1 MPPRRLVLLAPVLV
15 AAFEGCGETP
25 PRLGATPGEAQHH
38 VGEALGA
45 LGSCF
50 GPSERDA
57 ALEEL
62 RPKLLR
68 AALVPSRVFDDESA
82 WTHRDGETR
91 GLGFRGFRAEG
102 LYRAGVTATPPPPT
116 RAADY
121 QGWLT
126 LRRLGPGEF
135 EWSSAEQI
143 GLGPLPVDGF
153 FDLMSQALRAAEAS
167 EETDV
172 RPELRRLLPR
182 TAEALGRG
190 LALEAL
196 RLEHDATG
204 STAVFAAARLD
215 LESLAPGFPRYASF
229 LGRYVLPIRL
239 RFEMD
244 DGRWRGPLVPG
255 GARRSL
261 LAPHADPGRSPGS
274 SRGPPAASPGTAA
287 ASRRPDESGGRL
299 PLRDARP
306 RGGRPSRRP
315 ARREEVRGGVRP
327 RAALGHPLSG
337 EAAPP
342 QLPAPPVRRRR
353 RLPGLRPPRERQR
366 DDAGQPGLPHR
377 GQGELAGALDGR
389 PAPARPWP
397 ASAKGP
403 RRKRTAST
411 PRPSRRCARTSS
423 GSSEAAEERSEVR
436 ARLTGLRR
444 GPETGG

>member
-1 MPPRRLVLLAPVLV
+1 MPPRRLLLLAPVLV
-15 AAFEGCGETP
+15 IAFEACGETP
-25 PRLGATPGEAQHH
+25 SRLGATPGEAQHH
-38 VGEALGA
+38 VAEALGA

-62 RPKLLR
+62 RPKLLS

-102 LYRAGVTATPPPPT
+102 RYRAGVTATPPPPA

-121 QGWLT
+121 QGSLT

-135 EWSSAEQI
+135 EWSLAEQI

-153 FDLMSQALRAAEAS
+153 SDLMTQALRAAEAS

-215 LESLAPGFPRYASF
+215 LESLARGFPRYASF

-239 RFEMD
+239 RFEVD
-244 DGRWRGPLVPG
+244 DGKDAVLL
-255 GARRSL
+255 SL
-261 LAPHADPGRSPGS
+261 EGRDGLFSL
-274 SRGPPAASPGTAA
+274 RT
-287 ASRRPDESGGRL
+287 RIRGGRL
-299 PLRDARP
+299 VPLEGDPSARP
-306 RGGRPSRRP
+306 ERLRLRVDLTSRAGVFRYGMHGLEGDVRLVGRPGEKRFEAVFGREPRWVIPFLVKPLLRSSLRRP
-315 ARREEVRGGVRP
+315 FEGEGAFLAYALRENGSGMTLVSRDYRIAVKESWLVRWMGGQTGEAVASFREGAEAEAD
-327 RAALGHPLSG
+327 RFSG
-337 EAAPP
+337 EAFAA
-342 QLPAPPVRRRR
+342 LRADLI
-353 RLPGLRPPRERQR
+353 RLLG
-366 DDAGQPGLPHR
+366 
-377 GQGELAGALDGR
+377 GR
-389 PAPARPWP
+389 
-397 ASAKGP
+397 
-403 RRKRTAST
+403 
-411 PRPSRRCARTSS
+411 
-423 GSSEAAEERSEVR
+423 
-436 ARLTGLRR
+436 
-444 GPETGG
+444 

>member
-1 MPPRRLVLLAPVLV
+1 MPRRLLLAPVLV
-15 AAFEGCGETP
+15 AAFEACGETP

-50 GPSERDA
+50 GPSDRDA
-57 ALEEL
+57 ALEQL

-68 AALVPSRVFDDESA
+68 ASLVPSRVFDDESA
-82 WTHRDGETR
+82 WMHRDGETR
-91 GLGFRGFRAEG
+91 GVGFRGFRADG
-102 LYRAGVTATPPPPT
+102 RYRDEVMATPPPPT

-135 EWSSAEQI
+135 EWSSVEQI

-196 RLEHDATG
+196 RLEHDAAG
-204 STAVFAAARLD
+204 STGVFAAARLD

-229 LGRYVLPIRL
+229 LGRYVLPIQL

-244 DGRWRGPLVPG
+244 DGKGGVLWSLEGRDGLFSLRTRIQGRRVVPLEGHPQPRPERLRLRVDLTSQAGVFRYGMHGLEGDVRLVGRPGEKKLEAVFDREPRWVIPFLVKPLL
-255 GARRSL
+255 RSSL
-261 LAPHADPGRSPGS
+261 
-274 SRGPPAASPGTAA
+274 
-287 ASRRPDESGGRL
+287 RRPFEGEGAFLSYALRENGTGMTLVSRDYRIAVKESWLVRWMGRNTGE
-299 PLRDARP
+299 AVA
-306 RGGRPSRRP
+306 SF
-315 ARREEVRGGVRP
+315 REGAEAEADRFYAEAF
-327 RAALGHPLSG
+327 AALRADLI
-337 EAAPP
+337 
-342 QLPAPPVRRRR
+342 
-353 RLPGLRPPRERQR
+353 RLLE
-366 DDAGQPGLPHR
+366 
-377 GQGELAGALDGR
+377 
-389 PAPARPWP
+389 
-397 ASAKGP
+397 
-403 RRKRTAST
+403 
-411 PRPSRRCARTSS
+411 
-423 GSSEAAEERSEVR
+423 
-436 ARLTGLRR
+436 
-444 GPETGG
+444 